1 MQGVDTTYLR
11 ELHEELDP
19 TVRDR
24 LDNVIDRMVR
34 TKEGRGRIVVVTGSG
49 PNIHEGVT
57 TLLAELVARGVVD
70 GIITSSAVVAHEMAG
85 SLDRVKRVDGRAIG
99 IESEVLPRG
108 DLFEVT
114 LMDKDALALIQ
125 EEMIIDTGLI
135 EKVLNMSG
143 EVIIKAAGNIAYPMG
158 LRTERLAG
166 EVEGLARATGE
177 TFEYI
182 AGLGAD
188 PRTMIGAGARL
199 NVPVVVSVPQL
210 IGGGMVG
217 LSIGDSISFKR
228 RSTLVASL
236 LAEASIIV
244 ESGIALSQEI
254 HDGPFETYTGHG
266 IWSAWEGVRTFSL
279 KNKSLVR
286 IDLDPNLEKV
296 WEIEKSE
303 GEVQKSVDRGLPK
316 TKTFKVPFR
325 MEMSGFA
332 RLESSIPLI
341 GDLGVLWPLLAEGVS
356 ERLRVGLEFMSYP
369 QESERGKE
377 MRDWIVDNVHILDR
391 RMMFQKARALMSSSE
406 PLHEEGA

>member
-1 MQGVDTTYLR
+1 
-11 ELHEELDP
+11 
-19 TVRDR
+19 
-24 LDNVIDRMVR
+24 
-34 TKEGRGRIVVVTGSG
+34 
-49 PNIHEGVT
+49 
-57 TLLAELVARGVVD
+57 
-70 GIITSSAVVAHEMAG
+70 
-85 SLDRVKRVDGRAIG
+85 
-99 IESEVLPRG
+99 
-108 DLFEVT
+108 
-114 LMDKDALALIQ
+114 
-125 EEMIIDTGLI
+125 
-135 EKVLNMSG
+135 
-143 EVIIKAAGNIAYPMG
+143 VIIKAAGNMAYPMG

-199 NVPVVVSVPQL
+199 NAPVVVSVPQL
-210 IGGGMVG
+210 IGGGTVG

-228 RSTLVASL
+228 RSAVVASM
-236 LAEASIIV
+236 LAEASIII

-356 ERLRVGLEFMSYP
+356 EKLRIKLDFMSYP
-369 QESERGKE
+369 QESERGRE
-377 MRDWIVDNVHILDR
+377 MRDWIVDTVHILDR
-391 RMMFQKARALMSSSE
+391 RKMFQKAHTLMSSSK
-406 PLHEEGA
+406 PLHERGT